1 MGNITFNTE
10 FNFYQD
16 PEAACI
22 VLQAGFKNVRLIPWE
37 TCLKAEPKGEQIS
50 RLYND
55 STPLGQL
62 HKQSNDHMLDANDGK
77 YFIIDTLTA
86 VSIIDE
92 SSILSSFEAIGC
104 VDVSTG
110 MSKGTLQLFTPKS
123 CGYQKQLMTEKF
135 GVDTSRMNLTV
146 ITEIDLHKAISLIA

>member
-1 MGNITFNTE
+1 MGGTYKGVGNITFNTE

-16 PEAACI
+16 PEAASI

-55 STPLGQL
+55 STLLGQL

-92 SSILSSFEAIGC
+92 SSIVSSFQAIGC
-104 VDVSTG
+104 VDISTG
-110 MSKGTLQLFTPKS
+110 MSKGTL
-123 CGYQKQLMTEKF
+123 
-135 GVDTSRMNLTV
+135 
-146 ITEIDLHKAISLIA
+146 